1 MLQSVSIQ
9 FNYYT
14 SYLHFT
20 GICHIYQSKNYFYF
34 FVNCPSS
41 TAYYKIVNKF
51 NCRMNGRLEDF
62 MSDLAATNCGCGCDG
77 GNNNCFFLILILLF
91 CCGGCG
97 NGNGFFGGGDCCS
110 SIIWL
115 FILFSCCGCGNGIF
129 GGNGNGC
136 GCGC

>member
-20 GICHIYQSKNYFYF
+20 GICYIYQSKNYFYF

-62 MSDLAATNCGCGCDG
+62 MSDLAATNCGGCSSG
-77 GNNNCFFLILILLF
+77 ENGCSWIIILLLLCS
-91 CCGGCG
+91 CCGGG
-97 NGNGFFGGGDCCS
+97 SGFGFGGGCGSESGCG
-110 SIIWL
+110 SIIW
-115 FILFSCCGCGNGIF
+115 ILLLLCCC
-129 GGNGNGC
+129 GNGC
-136 GCGC
+136 GCF